1 MPPLF
6 RDSPGSPIRTTTGQS
21 ACESAG
27 PQAGDV
33 RENNA
38 PPAGTAGIL
47 EQQWSQNL
55 PAHQKMNANLIQSR
69 FQSKRACGMVEMTRC
84 RGTESSTSPMICLC
98 PNGPSK
104 RSCLPK
110 HILSARHLL
119 RRAPTAIFAVKQR
132 RILVFIFLFLV
143 NFREGNGLT
152 QQHLLRFA
160 TCKGSR
166 RGHIALPSMIIAPS
180 PYVAFS
186 TEFMQAFVQDNYYHS
201 LPNRPHLCSVASSSI
216 AKPLMCGTL

>member
-1 MPPLF
+1 MFSTDLWWLVPPLF
-6 RDSPGSPIRTTTGQS
+6 RDSPGSPILTTTGQS

-55 PAHQKMNANLIQSR
+55 PAHQMMNANLIQSR

-143 NFREGNGLT
+143 NFREPLT
-152 QQHLLRFA
+152 SSKPQEMFIYIYKLYYKYIYRTETVPFSS
-160 TCKGSR
+160 T
-166 RGHIALPSMIIAPS
+166 IA
-180 PYVAFS
+180 
-186 TEFMQAFVQDNYYHS
+186 
-201 LPNRPHLCSVASSSI
+201 
-216 AKPLMCGTL
+216 G